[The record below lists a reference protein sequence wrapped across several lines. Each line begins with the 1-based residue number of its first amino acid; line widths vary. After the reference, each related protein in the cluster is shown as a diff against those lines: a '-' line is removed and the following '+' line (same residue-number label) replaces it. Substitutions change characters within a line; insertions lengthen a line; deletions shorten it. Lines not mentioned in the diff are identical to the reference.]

1 MRGRPAAPAAGKVS
15 PYRRCR
21 IRTALLWFPLLLLAA
36 FPSRA
41 ADTKTCPGSAAVG
54 RFGIFVRPSKSGP
67 ALPVDSVNRIRAG
80 DLLEYTPFVL
90 KGKARK
96 KAKVAVVLVP
106 ATDVS
111 GRHVTVLKV
120 KRAAAAA
127 HWKVPFRPSV
137 VGLVLGPGGL
147 SVKKVSSFVQKNPD
161 LMPQMAD
168 YATRASTIE
177 ALVQTLSKYEQSKP
191 GQTNLQTAL
200 NGFSSQ
206 YGVKLPAISSGQS
219 NTEQASKLLQAL
231 LPAVSSSTPL
241 TSRKLLLQGSTGLA
255 ASVATMFFG
264 SPVGLA
270 AGGATLF
277 ESLRTSIFPS
287 TDFRAAFTQPAGS
300 RKLTLCS
307 SSKPAKRGTRIAYL
321 WVQRIPDAAA
331 PSATLVH
338 PVRLPLDWTSTVK
351 VTTASVAQLKLL
363 SRARDW
369 RLVSAGRA
377 VPVPVKVAVGSPD
390 DTLTFDFRH
399 VKLAPGTYHL
409 AAKWDWTPL
418 PVTGSIALVP
428 FPDLSSAAATP
439 SSEDRLVENNG
450 VQWIHL
456 TGADF
461 EFVDHAE
468 LVSRDDSFFTPDS
481 LSFTLPEVKQPR
493 EQKSMD
499 VEVDCNS
506 LPPGPYLL
514 RLSQRNG
521 TTHEVPLTI
530 HPPDPVLAHLP
541 LRLNV
546 GSPRQTVL
554 LRGTGLARI
563 EGITSPDA
571 VWTLAPVP
579 AGTRRLEKRLVTIAL
594 DPGAR
599 QGQRFPATLHV
610 AGLHQPLTVPGVIRV
625 IGPLPRIVAVQK
637 SFDAQ
642 SGVQL
647 FPGEIPADAEVS
659 FLIRTRHSGPHPTLD
674 LACREP
680 RQGAAKLAI
689 VPGTRRGSL
698 QFDDTGHNHFFLS
711 LDPSDLGTSPC
722 RLTAAIANRATG
734 VSAPFPL
741 GRVVLLPRIEKFTLT
756 VRKQGPN
763 LYVGT
768 LTGRNLQVIEKTGW
782 NPAKGYQV
790 LGIPTPVPGNLREQT
805 LKIVMP
811 WPPPSPRAPL
821 YLWLNGESDGRRTAA
836 TY

>member
-1 MRGRPAAPAAGKVS
+1 
-15 PYRRCR
+15 
-21 IRTALLWFPLLLLAA
+21 LLLLASL
-36 FPSRA
+36 PSLA
-41 ADTKTCPGSAAVG
+41 VGTKICPGSAVIG
-54 RFGIFVRPSKSGP
+54 KFGIFVKHPKAGRE
-67 ALPVDSVNRIRAG
+67 LPLDSVNRIRAG
-80 DLLEYTPFVL
+80 DWLEFAPFHL
-90 KGKARK
+90 SGKARK
-96 KAKVAVVLVP
+96 KGRVAVVLVP
-106 ATDVS
+106 ATDVANE
-111 GRHVTVLKV
+111 HVMVLKV

-137 VGLVLGPGGL
+137 VGLVLGPSGL
-147 SVKKVSSFVQKNPD
+147 SVKKVNSFVQKNPN

-168 YATRASTIE
+168 YAKRASTIE

-200 NGFSSQ
+200 NGFSTE
-206 YGVKLPAISSGQS
+206 YGVTLPAISSGQS
-219 NTEQASKLLQAL
+219 NTQQASELLQAL

-277 ESLRTSIFPS
+277 ESLRTSLFPR
-287 TDFRAAFTQPAGS
+287 TDFRAAFTQPAAS
-300 RKLTLCS
+300 HKLTLCS

-321 WVQRIPDAAA
+321 WVQRIPDAAP
-331 PSATLVH
+331 PSASLVH
-338 PVRLPLDWTSTVK
+338 TVRLPLDWTSTVK

-369 RLVSAGRA
+369 RLVSAGKA
-377 VPVPVKVAVGSPD
+377 VPVPVKVAVGSPA
-390 DTLTFDFRH
+390 DTLTLDFRH
-399 VKLAPGTYHL
+399 AKLAPGTYHL

-418 PVTGSIALVP
+418 PVTGSIALIP
-428 FPDLSSAAATP
+428 FPDLSSAAVTP

-450 VQWIHL
+450 VQWVHL

-468 LVSRDDSFFTPDS
+468 LLSRDDSSFTPDS
-481 LSFTLPEVKQPR
+481 ISFTLPEDKRPGEQRSIDVK
-493 EQKSMD
+493 
-499 VEVDCNS
+499 VDCDA
-506 LPPGPYLL
+506 LLPGPYLL

-521 TTHEVPLTI
+521 STHDVPLTV
-530 HPPDPVLAHLP
+530 HPPDPVLSHLP

-546 GSPRQTVL
+546 GSPKQTVL

-563 EGITSPDA
+563 ERITSPDA

-579 AGTRRLEKRLVTIAL
+579 VGTHHLKQRVATIAL
-594 DPGAR
+594 GPATR
-599 QGQRFPATLHV
+599 EGQRFPATLIV
-610 AGLHQPLTVPGVIRV
+610 AGLNQPLSVAGAIEV
-625 IGPLPRIVAVQK
+625 IGPLPRIVAVRK
-637 SFDAQ
+637 SFAAE

-647 FPGEIPADAEVS
+647 FPGEIPADADVS
-659 FLIRTRHSGPHPTLD
+659 FMIQTSHSGSHPKLD
-674 LACREP
+674 LACHES
-680 RQGAAKLAI
+680 RQGAGKLAI

-698 QFDDTGHNHFFLS
+698 QFDETGHNHFFLS
-711 LDPSDLGTSPC
+711 LDPSELGSSPC
-722 RLTAAIANRATG
+722 PLTAAIANPATG
-734 VSAPFPL
+734 VSSPFPL

-756 VRKQGPN
+756 ARKQGPN

-782 NPAKGYQV
+782 NSTNGYQV
-790 LGIPTPVPGNLREQT
+790 LGIPTPVPGNPEEQT
-805 LKIVMP
+805 LRIVMP
-811 WPPPSPRAPL
+811 WPPPSPNAPL
-821 YLWLNGESDGRRTAA
+821 YIWLNGEDHGRRTAA